1 MIVVT
6 ERTETVLATR
16 NTQNLTNLLTDLAD
30 YRMLSLSQIAHLR
43 FSGKRAARRRMQQLV
58 GEKLVELLP
67 APPVSS
73 K

>member
-1 MIVVT
+1 MSI
-6 ERTETVLATR
+6 RI
-16 NTQNLTNLLTDLAD
+16 TQDLLSLLTDLAD